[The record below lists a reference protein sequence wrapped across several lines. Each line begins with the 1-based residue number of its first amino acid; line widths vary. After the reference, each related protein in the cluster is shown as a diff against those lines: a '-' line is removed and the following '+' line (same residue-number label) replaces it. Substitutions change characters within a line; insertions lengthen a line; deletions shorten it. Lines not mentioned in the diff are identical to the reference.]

1 MDFGALPPEI
11 NSALMYAGPGSGPML
26 ATSAAWD
33 GLATELGMA
42 ANSYGSM
49 VSTLTGGPWQGPSS
63 TAMAAAAAPYV
74 AWMNTTATQAQ
85 EAATGAQAAA
95 AAYESAFAATVPP
108 PVIALNRAELMMLVA
123 TNFFGQNTPAIAA
136 NQAEYA
142 EMWAQD
148 ATAMYGYAGS
158 AAAASAVTPFTAA
171 PPTTNPAGLAAQA
184 TSVATADST
193 AAGSQL
199 LTTVPQALQSLA
211 SPLAST
217 AASTSSTSSTAG
229 LSSIMS
235 FLGLGTPPT
244 ALLGPGSP
252 FATGGFLNNLGIS
265 SPVSALTTLS
275 SLGANSMNGLQLS
288 SWVNMAKDMAKPA
301 AAAAAGAAN
310 AAEGLPNIVN
320 NMPPISGLGG
330 LGGGG
335 PVAAG
340 LGNAASLGRLSVP
353 PGWTGAAPSVTA
365 PAATALPAAGAAEG
379 AGAGSMLGGVP
390 LAGAAG
396 GRGSNAGFGIPRYG
410 FRPTVMAATPWAG

>member
-26 ATSAAWD
+26 AASAAWD
-33 GLATELGMA
+33 GLATEMGMA
-42 ANSYGSM
+42 ANSYGSL
-49 VSTLTGGPWQGPSS
+49 VSTLTSGPWMGPSS

-74 AWMNTTATQAQ
+74 AWMNTTAAQAE
-85 EAATGAQAAA
+85 EAATGARAAV
-95 AAYESAFAATVPP
+95 AAYESAYAATVPP

-148 ATAMYGYAGS
+148 ATAMYGYAGG

-171 PPTTNPAGLAAQA
+171 PLTANPTGLVTQAA
-184 TSVATADST
+184 SVANAGGT

-199 LTTVPQALQSLA
+199 LTTVTQALQSLA

-217 AASTSSTSSTAG
+217 AASTSSTSSTSSSSG
-229 LSSIMS
+229 LSSILS
-235 FLGLGTPPT
+235 FLGLGTTPT
-244 ALLGPGSP
+244 ALLGSGSP
-252 FATGGFLNNLGIS
+252 FASNGILGELGIS
-265 SPVSALTTLS
+265 SPVSGLTTMS
-275 SLGANSMNGLQLS
+275 SLGANSMNGMSLS
-288 SWVNMAKDMAKPA
+288 SWATLAKSAAPA
-301 AAAAAGAAN
+301 AAAAGK

-320 NMPPISGLGG
+320 NMPPLSGLGG

-340 LGNAASLGRLSVP
+340 LGNAGSLGRLSVP
-353 PGWTGAAPSVTA
+353 PGWAGAAPSVTA
-365 PAATALPAAGAAEG
+365 PAATPLPAAGAAESG
-379 AGAGSMLGGVP
+379 GPSSMLGGVP
-390 LAGAAG
+390 LAGGAG
-396 GRGSNAGFGIPRYG
+396 GRGSNVGFGAPRYG
-410 FRPTVMAATPWAG
+410 FRLTVMSPTPAAG